1 MFTRDTPKWIPH
13 ATANKPAGSL
23 KKKVGDPAKMLEH
36 GVERLQTISDSQRKF
51 AAQFSLPAADR
62 PAKGASNSHPPG
74 GSRWASK
81 SRKPPKK
88 PGGSPV
94 GSRWAVKS
102 QPPDSF
108 ASHEPVLQL
117 SGGVGRRG
125 VQGKYGS
132 ARQAVEQEG
141 RLRAADQAAA
151 AAAAARSE
159 RKGVQVHHAEREF
172 GREDGGGG
180 RGGDLIAGGRG
191 NEGQHCMKTEASPA
205 VSGASLPPTARYR
218 WRHTAD

>member
-1 MFTRDTPKWIPH
+1 
-13 ATANKPAGSL
+13 
-23 KKKVGDPAKMLEH
+23 MLEH

-62 PAKGASNSHPPG
+62 AAKGATNSHPPG

-88 PGGSPV
+88 PGDSPV
-94 GSRWAVKS
+94 GSRWAVKP

-151 AAAAARSE
+151 AARSE
-159 RKGVQVHHAEREF
+159 RGGAQVHHAERELV
-172 GREDGGGG
+172 RENGGGG

-205 VSGASLPPTARYR
+205 VSGASLPLPVTVGGTLQTSGKAPATVLFSDDCR
-218 WRHTAD
+218 DLSF